1 MYLGIFIFTFVEGFY
16 RDIFMEELDLNNI
29 LSPEEVENLFG
40 QDTDELQE
48 ISPEEEKKE
57 LTEKTETTEVQT
69 DEDLFE
75 SESVGSGK
83 KDSQGQEDTNQDR
96 HGSSPKKTN
105 FYSSIASALKED
117 GIFQNLDEDKAKEI
131 KDAESFAQAIRDE
144 VSAQFDE
151 RQKRIDEALNAGIEL
166 SDVQKYEKTLNYLDS
181 IKDDH
186 LSDES
191 EQGEQLR
198 RQLIYNDFINRGY
211 SKERAQ
217 REVKKSFDAGTDIE
231 DAKEALN
238 SNIEFY
244 KNSYNSII
252 EEAKKAEEEEIKE
265 RKKDAETL
273 KKNILEEEKVFGE
286 LHIDKTTRQKVFDN
300 ISKPVYKD
308 PETGELFTAL
318 QKYEMD
324 NRLDFI
330 KNVGLIYTLTDGFK
344 NLDGLIKGKVKKEV
358 RKGLR
363 ELETTIN
370 NTARTVDGSLKFVS
384 GVDED
389 SESYVGKGWN
399 LDI

>member
-1 MYLGIFIFTFVEGFY
+1 
-16 RDIFMEELDLNNI
+16 MEELDLNNI
-29 LSPEEVENLFG
+29 LSPEEMDNLF
-40 QDTDELQE
+40 D
-48 ISPEEEKKE
+48 EEESKTQETPPESTEEKE
-57 LTEKTETTEVQT
+57 QNKETTEVQV
-69 DEDLFE
+69 DAEDLFE

-83 KDSQGQEDTNQDR
+83 EDKQGKEDTTPDR
-96 HGSSPKKTN
+96 SGTSPKTN

-117 GIFQNLDEDKAKEI
+117 GIFQNLDNDKAKEI
-131 KDAESFAQAIRDE
+131 KDAESFAQAMRDE
-144 VSAQFDE
+144 VTAQLDE
-151 RQKRIDEALNAGIEL
+151 RQKRIDEALNAGIEP
-166 SDVQKYEKTLNYLDS
+166 SEIQKYERTLNYLDS
-181 IKDDH
+181 IKDENI
-186 LSDES
+186 SDES

-231 DAKEALN
+231 DAKESLK
-238 SNIEFY
+238 SNKEFF
-244 KNSYNSII
+244 KNSYDSIV
-252 EEAKKAEEEEIKE
+252 EEAKKAEEREVEE

-286 LHIDKTTRQKVFDN
+286 LQIDKATRQKVFDN

-324 NRLDFI
+324 NRLDFL

-370 NTARTVDGSLKFVS
+370 NTARTSDGNLKFAT

-389 SESYVGKGWN
+389 PESYVGKGWH
-399 LDI
+399 LDV

>member
-1 MYLGIFIFTFVEGFY
+1 
-16 RDIFMEELDLNNI
+16 MEELDLNNI
-29 LSPEEVENLFG
+29 LSPEEMDNLFDKEG
-40 QDTDELQE
+40 SETQE
-48 ISPEEEKKE
+48 TPPESTEEK
-57 LTEKTETTEVQT
+57 EKNNETTEVQV
-69 DEDLFE
+69 DAEDLFE

-83 KDSQGQEDTNQDR
+83 EDKQGKEDTTPDR
-96 HGSSPKKTN
+96 SGTSPKTN

-117 GIFQNLDEDKAKEI
+117 GIFQNLDNDKAKEI
-131 KDAESFAQAIRDE
+131 KDAESFAQAMRDE
-144 VSAQFDE
+144 VTAQLDE
-151 RQKRIDEALNAGIEL
+151 RQKRIDEALNAGIEP
-166 SDVQKYEKTLNYLDS
+166 SEIQKYEKTLNYLDS
-181 IKDDH
+181 IKDENI
-186 LSDES
+186 SDES

-231 DAKEALN
+231 DAKESLK
-238 SNIEFY
+238 SNKEFF
-244 KNSYNSII
+244 KNSYDSIV
-252 EEAKKAEEEEIKE
+252 EEAKKAEEKEIEE

-286 LHIDKTTRQKVFDN
+286 IQIDKATRQKVFDN

-324 NRLDFI
+324 NRLDFL

-370 NTARTVDGSLKFVS
+370 NTARTSDGNLKFAT

-389 SESYVGKGWN
+389 PESYVGKGWH
-399 LDI
+399 LDV

>member
-1 MYLGIFIFTFVEGFY
+1 
-16 RDIFMEELDLNNI
+16 MEELDLSNI
-29 LSPEEVENLFG
+29 LSPEEMDNLFNEEG
-40 QDTDELQE
+40 SKTQE
-48 ISPEEEKKE
+48 TPPEP
-57 LTEKTETTEVQT
+57 TEDDNKNNETTEVQV
-69 DEDLFE
+69 DAEDLFE

-83 KDSQGQEDTNQDR
+83 EDKQGKEDT
-96 HGSSPKKTN
+96 SPDGTGTSPKTN

-117 GIFQNLDEDKAKEI
+117 GIFQNLDNDKAKEI

-151 RQKRIDEALNAGIEL
+151 RQKRIDEALNAGIEP
-166 SDVQKYEKTLNYLDS
+166 SEVQKYERTLNYLDS
-181 IKDDH
+181 IKDENI
-186 LSDES
+186 SDES

-231 DAKEALN
+231 DAKESLK
-238 SNIEFY
+238 SNKEFF
-244 KNSYNSII
+244 KSSYDSIV
-252 EEAKKAEEEEIKE
+252 EEAKKEEEKEIEK

-286 LHIDKTTRQKVFDN
+286 LQIDKATRQKVFDN
-300 ISKPVYKD
+300 VSKPVYKD

-324 NRLDFI
+324 NRLDFL

-370 NTARTVDGSLKFVS
+370 NTARTSDGNLKFAT

-389 SESYVGKGWN
+389 PESYVGKGWH
-399 LDI
+399 LDV

>member
-1 MYLGIFIFTFVEGFY
+1 
-16 RDIFMEELDLNNI
+16 MEELDLNNI
-29 LSPEEVENLFG
+29 LSPEEMDNLF
-40 QDTDELQE
+40 DEEGSKTQE
-48 ISPEEEKKE
+48 TPPEP
-57 LTEKTETTEVQT
+57 TEDDKNNKETTEVQV
-69 DEDLFE
+69 DAEDLFE

-83 KDSQGQEDTNQDR
+83 EDKQGKEDTTPD
-96 HGSSPKKTN
+96 GSGTSPKTN

-117 GIFQNLDEDKAKEI
+117 GIFQNLDNDKAKEI

-151 RQKRIDEALNAGIEL
+151 RQKRIDEALNAGIEP
-166 SDVQKYEKTLNYLDS
+166 SEVQKYERTLNYLDS
-181 IKDDH
+181 IKDENI
-186 LSDES
+186 SDES

-231 DAKEALN
+231 DAKESLK
-238 SNIEFY
+238 SNKEFF
-244 KNSYNSII
+244 KSSYDSIV
-252 EEAKKAEEEEIKE
+252 EEAKKEEEKEIEE

-286 LHIDKTTRQKVFDN
+286 LQIDKATRQKVFDN
-300 ISKPVYKD
+300 VSKPVYKD

-324 NRLDFI
+324 NRLDFL

-370 NTARTVDGSLKFVS
+370 NTARTTDGNLKFAS
-384 GVDED
+384 GVEED
-389 SESYVGKGWN
+389 PESYVGKGWH
-399 LDI
+399 LDV

>member
-1 MYLGIFIFTFVEGFY
+1 
-16 RDIFMEELDLNNI
+16 MEELDLNNI
-29 LSPEEVENLFG
+29 LSPEEMDNLF
-40 QDTDELQE
+40 DEEGSKTQE
-48 ISPEEEKKE
+48 TPPEPTEDDKKNN
-57 LTEKTETTEVQT
+57 ETTEVQV
-69 DEDLFE
+69 DAEDLFE

-83 KDSQGQEDTNQDR
+83 EDKQGKEDTTPDR
-96 HGSSPKKTN
+96 SGTSPKTN

-117 GIFQNLDEDKAKEI
+117 GIFQNLDNDKAKEI
-131 KDAESFAQAIRDE
+131 KDAESFAQAMRDE
-144 VSAQFDE
+144 VTAQLDE
-151 RQKRIDEALNAGIEL
+151 RQKRIDEALNAGIEP
-166 SDVQKYEKTLNYLDS
+166 SEIQKYERTLNYLDS
-181 IKDDH
+181 IKDENI
-186 LSDES
+186 SDES

-231 DAKEALN
+231 DAKESLK
-238 SNIEFY
+238 SNKEFF
-244 KNSYNSII
+244 KNSYDSIV
-252 EEAKKAEEEEIKE
+252 EEAKKAEEKEVEE

-286 LHIDKTTRQKVFDN
+286 LQIDKATRQKVFDN

-324 NRLDFI
+324 NRLDFL

-370 NTARTVDGSLKFVS
+370 NTARTSDGNLKFAT

-389 SESYVGKGWN
+389 PESYVGKGWH
-399 LDI
+399 LDV

>member
-1 MYLGIFIFTFVEGFY
+1 
-16 RDIFMEELDLNNI
+16 MEELDLNNI
-29 LSPEEVENLFG
+29 LSPEEMDNLFNEEG
-40 QDTDELQE
+40 SETQE
-48 ISPEEEKKE
+48 TPPDPKEDDKKN
-57 LTEKTETTEVQT
+57 KETTEVQV
-69 DEDLFE
+69 DAEDLFE

-83 KDSQGQEDTNQDR
+83 EDKQGKEDTIPDR
-96 HGSSPKKTN
+96 SGTSPKTN

-117 GIFQNLDEDKAKEI
+117 GIFQNLDDDKAKEI

-151 RQKRIDEALNAGIEL
+151 RQKRIDEALNAGIEP
-166 SDVQKYEKTLNYLDS
+166 SEVQKYERTLNYLDS
-181 IKDDH
+181 IKDENI
-186 LSDES
+186 SDES

-231 DAKEALN
+231 DAKESLK
-238 SNIEFY
+238 SNKEFF
-244 KNSYNSII
+244 KNSYDSIV

-286 LHIDKTTRQKVFDN
+286 LQIDKATRQKVFDN

-324 NRLDFI
+324 NRLDFL

-370 NTARTVDGSLKFVS
+370 NTARTTDGDLKFAT

-389 SESYVGKGWN
+389 PESYVGKGWH
-399 LDI
+399 LDV

>member
-1 MYLGIFIFTFVEGFY
+1 
-16 RDIFMEELDLNNI
+16 MEELDLNNI
-29 LSPEEVENLFG
+29 LSPEEMDNLFNEEG
-40 QDTDELQE
+40 NETQE
-48 ISPEEEKKE
+48 TPPDPKEDDKKN
-57 LTEKTETTEVQT
+57 KETTEVQV
-69 DEDLFE
+69 DAEDLFE

-83 KDSQGQEDTNQDR
+83 EDKQGKEDT
-96 HGSSPKKTN
+96 SPDGTGTSPKTN
-105 FYSSIASALKED
+105 FYSSIASALKEE
-117 GIFQNLDEDKAKEI
+117 GIFQNLDDDKASEI
-131 KDAESFAQAIRDE
+131 KDAESFAQAFRDE
-144 VSAQFDE
+144 VTAQLDE
-151 RQKRIDEALNAGIEL
+151 RQKRIDEALNAGIEP
-166 SDVQKYEKTLNYLDS
+166 SEIQKYERTLNYLDS
-181 IKDDH
+181 IKDENI
-186 LSDES
+186 SDES

-231 DAKEALN
+231 DAKESLK
-238 SNIEFY
+238 SNREFF
-244 KNSYNSII
+244 KNSYDSIV

-286 LHIDKTTRQKVFDN
+286 LQIDKATRQKVFDN

-324 NRLDFI
+324 NRLDFL

-344 NLDGLIKGKVKKEV
+344 NLDGLIKGKVNKEV

-370 NTARTVDGSLKFVS
+370 NTARTTDGNLKFAT

-389 SESYVGKGWN
+389 PESYVGKGWH
-399 LDI
+399 LDV

>member
-1 MYLGIFIFTFVEGFY
+1 
-16 RDIFMEELDLNNI
+16 MEELDLSNI
-29 LSPEEVENLFG
+29 LSPEEMDNLF
-40 QDTDELQE
+40 DEEGSETQE
-48 ISPEEEKKE
+48 TPPESTEEK
-57 LTEKTETTEVQT
+57 EKNNETTEVQV
-69 DEDLFE
+69 DAEDLFE

-83 KDSQGQEDTNQDR
+83 EDKQGKEDTIPDR
-96 HGSSPKKTN
+96 SGTSHKTN
-105 FYSSIASALKED
+105 LYSSIDSTLKED
-117 GIFQNLDEDKAKEI
+117 DIFQNLDDDKAKEI

-151 RQKRIDEALNAGIEL
+151 RQKRIDEALNAGIEP
-166 SDVQKYEKTLNYLDS
+166 SEVQKYERTLNYLDS
-181 IKDDH
+181 IKDENI
-186 LSDES
+186 SDES

-231 DAKEALN
+231 DAKESLK
-238 SNIEFY
+238 SNKEFF
-244 KNSYNSII
+244 KNSYDSIV
-252 EEAKKAEEEEIKE
+252 EEAKKAEEKEVEE

-286 LHIDKTTRQKVFDN
+286 LQIDKATRQKVFDN

-324 NRLDFI
+324 NRLDFL

-370 NTARTVDGSLKFVS
+370 NTARTSDGNLKFAT

-389 SESYVGKGWN
+389 PESYVGKGWH
-399 LDI
+399 LDV

>member
-1 MYLGIFIFTFVEGFY
+1 
-16 RDIFMEELDLNNI
+16 MEELDLSNI
-29 LSPEEVENLFG
+29 LSPEEMDNLF
-40 QDTDELQE
+40 DEEGSETQGT
-48 ISPEEEKKE
+48 PPDPKEEKKE
-57 LTEKTETTEVQT
+57 NKENKETTEVQV
-69 DEDLFE
+69 DAEDLFE

-83 KDSQGQEDTNQDR
+83 EDKQGKEDTTPD
-96 HGSSPKKTN
+96 GSGASPKTN

-144 VSAQFDE
+144 VSAQFNE
-151 RQKRIDEALNAGIEL
+151 RQKRIDEALNAGIEP
-166 SDVQKYEKTLNYLDS
+166 SEVQKYERTLNYLDS
-181 IKDDH
+181 IKDENI
-186 LSDES
+186 SDES

-231 DAKEALN
+231 DAKESLK
-238 SNIEFY
+238 SNKEFF
-244 KNSYNSII
+244 KNSYDSMV

-286 LHIDKTTRQKVFDN
+286 LQIDKATRQKVFDN

-324 NRLDFI
+324 NRLDFL

-370 NTARTVDGSLKFVS
+370 NTARTTDGNLKFAT

-389 SESYVGKGWN
+389 PESYVGKGWH
-399 LDI
+399 LDV

>member
-1 MYLGIFIFTFVEGFY
+1 
-16 RDIFMEELDLNNI
+16 MEELDLSNI
-29 LSPEEVENLFG
+29 LSPEEMDNLF
-40 QDTDELQE
+40 DEEGSETQE
-48 ISPEEEKKE
+48 TPPDPKEDDKKN
-57 LTEKTETTEVQT
+57 KETTEVQV
-69 DEDLFE
+69 DAEDLFE

-83 KDSQGQEDTNQDR
+83 EDKQGKEDTTPDR
-96 HGSSPKKTN
+96 SGTSPKTN

-117 GIFQNLDEDKAKEI
+117 GIFQNLDDDKAKEI

-151 RQKRIDEALNAGIEL
+151 RQKRIDEALNAGIEP
-166 SDVQKYEKTLNYLDS
+166 SEVQKYERTLNYLDS
-181 IKDDH
+181 IKDEDI
-186 LSDES
+186 SDES

-231 DAKEALN
+231 DAKESLK
-238 SNIEFY
+238 SNKEFF
-244 KNSYNSII
+244 KNSYDSIV
-252 EEAKKAEEEEIKE
+252 EEAKKAEEKEIEE

-286 LHIDKTTRQKVFDN
+286 LQIDKATRQKVFDN

-324 NRLDFI
+324 NRLDFL

-370 NTARTVDGSLKFVS
+370 NTARTSDGNLKFAT

-389 SESYVGKGWN
+389 PESYVGKGWH
-399 LDI
+399 LDV

>member
-1 MYLGIFIFTFVEGFY
+1 
-16 RDIFMEELDLNNI
+16 MEELDLNNI
-29 LSPEEVENLFG
+29 LSPEEMDNLF
-40 QDTDELQE
+40 DEEGSETQE
-48 ISPEEEKKE
+48 TPPESTEEK
-57 LTEKTETTEVQT
+57 EKNKETTEVQV
-69 DEDLFE
+69 DAEDLFE
-75 SESVGSGK
+75 SESVGSGTEDK
-83 KDSQGQEDTNQDR
+83 QGKEDTIPDR
-96 HGSSPKKTN
+96 SGTSPKTN

-117 GIFQNLDEDKAKEI
+117 GIFQNLDDDKAKEI
-131 KDAESFAQAIRDE
+131 KDAESFAQAMRDE
-144 VSAQFDE
+144 VTAQLDE
-151 RQKRIDEALNAGIEL
+151 RQKRIDEALNAGIEP
-166 SDVQKYEKTLNYLDS
+166 SEIQKYEKTLNYLDS
-181 IKDDH
+181 IKDENI
-186 LSDES
+186 SDES

-231 DAKEALN
+231 DAKESLK
-238 SNIEFY
+238 SNKEFF
-244 KNSYNSII
+244 KNSYDSIV
-252 EEAKKAEEEEIKE
+252 EEAKKAEEKEIEE

-286 LHIDKTTRQKVFDN
+286 IQIDKATRQKVFDN

-324 NRLDFI
+324 NRLDFL

-344 NLDGLIKGKVKKEV
+344 NLNGLIKGKVKKEV

-370 NTARTVDGSLKFVS
+370 NTARTSDGNLKFAT

-389 SESYVGKGWN
+389 PESYVGKGWH
-399 LDI
+399 LDV

>member
-1 MYLGIFIFTFVEGFY
+1 
-16 RDIFMEELDLNNI
+16 MEELDLNNI
-29 LSPEEVENLFG
+29 LSPEEMDNLF
-40 QDTDELQE
+40 DEEGSETQE
-48 ISPEEEKKE
+48 TPPESTEEKEQNK
-57 LTEKTETTEVQT
+57 ETTEVQV
-69 DEDLFE
+69 DAEDLFE

-83 KDSQGQEDTNQDR
+83 EDKQGKEDTTPDR
-96 HGSSPKKTN
+96 SGTSPKTN

-117 GIFQNLDEDKAKEI
+117 GIFQNLDNDKAKEI
-131 KDAESFAQAIRDE
+131 KDAESFAQAMRDE
-144 VSAQFDE
+144 VTAQLDE
-151 RQKRIDEALNAGIEL
+151 RQKRIDEALNAGIEP
-166 SDVQKYEKTLNYLDS
+166 SEIQKYEKTLNYLDS
-181 IKDDH
+181 IKDENI
-186 LSDES
+186 SDES

-231 DAKEALN
+231 DAKESLK
-238 SNIEFY
+238 SNKEFF
-244 KNSYNSII
+244 KNSYDSIV
-252 EEAKKAEEEEIKE
+252 EEAKKAEEKEIEE

-286 LHIDKTTRQKVFDN
+286 LQIDKATRQKVFDN

-324 NRLDFI
+324 NRLDFL

-370 NTARTVDGSLKFVS
+370 NTARTSDGNLKFAT

-389 SESYVGKGWN
+389 PESYVGKGWH
-399 LDI
+399 LDV

>member
-1 MYLGIFIFTFVEGFY
+1 
-16 RDIFMEELDLNNI
+16 MEELDLNNI
-29 LSPEEVENLFG
+29 LSPEEVDNLF
-40 QDTDELQE
+40 DEEGSKTQE
-48 ISPEEEKKE
+48 TPPEP
-57 LTEKTETTEVQT
+57 TEDDNKNNETTEVQV
-69 DEDLFE
+69 DAEDLFE

-83 KDSQGQEDTNQDR
+83 EDKQGKEDT
-96 HGSSPKKTN
+96 SPDGTGTSPKTN

-117 GIFQNLDEDKAKEI
+117 GIFQNLDNDKAKEI

-151 RQKRIDEALNAGIEL
+151 RQKRIDEALNAGIEP
-166 SDVQKYEKTLNYLDS
+166 SEVQKYERTLNYLDS
-181 IKDDH
+181 IKDENI
-186 LSDES
+186 SDES

-231 DAKEALN
+231 DAKESLK
-238 SNIEFY
+238 SNKEFF
-244 KNSYNSII
+244 KSSYDSIV
-252 EEAKKAEEEEIKE
+252 EEAKKEEEKEIEE

-286 LHIDKTTRQKVFDN
+286 LQIDKATRQKVFDN
-300 ISKPVYKD
+300 VSKPVYKD

-324 NRLDFI
+324 NRLDFL

-370 NTARTVDGSLKFVS
+370 NTARTSDGNLKFAT

-389 SESYVGKGWN
+389 PESYVGKGWH
-399 LDI
+399 LDV

>member
-1 MYLGIFIFTFVEGFY
+1 
-16 RDIFMEELDLNNI
+16 MEELDLSNI
-29 LSPEEVENLFG
+29 LSPEEMDNLF
-40 QDTDELQE
+40 DEEGSKTQE
-48 ISPEEEKKE
+48 TPPE
-57 LTEKTETTEVQT
+57 LTEDDKKNKETTEVQV
-69 DEDLFE
+69 DAEDLFE

-83 KDSQGQEDTNQDR
+83 EDKQGKEDT
-96 HGSSPKKTN
+96 SPDGTGISPKTN
-105 FYSSIASALKED
+105 FYSSIASALKEE
-117 GIFQNLDEDKAKEI
+117 GIFQNLDDSKASEI
-131 KDAESFAQAIRDE
+131 KDAESFAQAFRDE
-144 VSAQFDE
+144 VTAQLDE
-151 RQKRIDEALNAGIEL
+151 RQKRIDEALNAGIEP
-166 SDVQKYEKTLNYLDS
+166 SEVQKYERTLNYLDS
-181 IKDDH
+181 IKDENI
-186 LSDES
+186 SDES

-231 DAKEALN
+231 DAKESLK
-238 SNIEFY
+238 SNKEFF
-244 KNSYNSII
+244 KSSYDSIV
-252 EEAKKAEEEEIKE
+252 EEAKKEEEKEIEK

-286 LHIDKTTRQKVFDN
+286 LQIDKATRQKVFDN
-300 ISKPVYKD
+300 VSKPVYKD

-324 NRLDFI
+324 NRLDFL

-370 NTARTVDGSLKFVS
+370 NTARTSDGNLKFAT

-389 SESYVGKGWN
+389 PESYVGKGWH
-399 LDI
+399 LDV

>member
-1 MYLGIFIFTFVEGFY
+1 
-16 RDIFMEELDLNNI
+16 MEELDLNNI
-29 LSPEEVENLFG
+29 LSPEEVDNLF
-40 QDTDELQE
+40 DEEGSKTQE
-48 ISPEEEKKE
+48 TPPEPTEDDKKNN
-57 LTEKTETTEVQT
+57 ETTEVQV
-69 DEDLFE
+69 DAEDLFE

-83 KDSQGQEDTNQDR
+83 EDKQGKEDT
-96 HGSSPKKTN
+96 SPDGTGTSPKTN

-117 GIFQNLDEDKAKEI
+117 GIFQNLDDSKASEI

-151 RQKRIDEALNAGIEL
+151 RQKRIDEALNAGIEP
-166 SDVQKYEKTLNYLDS
+166 SEIQKYERTLNYLDS
-181 IKDDH
+181 IKDENI
-186 LSDES
+186 SDES

-217 REVKKSFDAGTDIE
+217 REVKKSFDTGTDIE
-231 DAKEALN
+231 DAKESLK
-238 SNIEFY
+238 SNKEFF
-244 KNSYNSII
+244 KSSYDSIV
-252 EEAKKAEEEEIKE
+252 EEAKKEEEKEIEE

-286 LHIDKTTRQKVFDN
+286 LQIDKATRQKVFDN
-300 ISKPVYKD
+300 VSKPVYKD

-324 NRLDFI
+324 NRLDFL

-370 NTARTVDGSLKFVS
+370 NTARTADGNLKFAT

-389 SESYVGKGWN
+389 PESYVGKGWH
-399 LDI
+399 LDV

>member
-1 MYLGIFIFTFVEGFY
+1 
-16 RDIFMEELDLNNI
+16 MEELDLNNI
-29 LSPEEVENLFG
+29 LSPEEMDNLF
-40 QDTDELQE
+40 DEEGSKTQE
-48 ISPEEEKKE
+48 TPPEPTEDDKKNN
-57 LTEKTETTEVQT
+57 ETTEVQV
-69 DEDLFE
+69 DAEDLFE

-83 KDSQGQEDTNQDR
+83 EDKQGKEDTTPD
-96 HGSSPKKTN
+96 GSGTSPKTN

-117 GIFQNLDEDKAKEI
+117 GIFQNLDNDKAKEI

-151 RQKRIDEALNAGIEL
+151 RQKRIDEALNAGIEP
-166 SDVQKYEKTLNYLDS
+166 SEVQKYERTLNYLDS
-181 IKDDH
+181 IKDENI
-186 LSDES
+186 SDES

-231 DAKEALN
+231 DAKESLK
-238 SNIEFY
+238 SNKEFF
-244 KNSYNSII
+244 KSSYDSIV
-252 EEAKKAEEEEIKE
+252 EEAKKEEEKEIEE

-286 LHIDKTTRQKVFDN
+286 LQIDKATRQKVFDN
-300 ISKPVYKD
+300 VSKPVYKD

-324 NRLDFI
+324 NRLDFL

-370 NTARTVDGSLKFVS
+370 NTARTADGNLKFAT

-389 SESYVGKGWN
+389 PESYVGKGWH
-399 LDI
+399 LDV

>member
-1 MYLGIFIFTFVEGFY
+1 
-16 RDIFMEELDLNNI
+16 MEELDLNNI
-29 LSPEEVENLFG
+29 LSPEEMDNLF
-40 QDTDELQE
+40 DEEGSKTQE
-48 ISPEEEKKE
+48 TPPEPTEDDKKN
-57 LTEKTETTEVQT
+57 KETTEVQV
-69 DEDLFE
+69 DAEDLFE

-83 KDSQGQEDTNQDR
+83 EDKQGKEDTTPD
-96 HGSSPKKTN
+96 GSGTSPKTN

-117 GIFQNLDEDKAKEI
+117 GIFQNLDNDKAKEI
-131 KDAESFAQAIRDE
+131 KDAESFAQAMRDE

-151 RQKRIDEALNAGIEL
+151 RQKRIDEALNAGIEP
-166 SDVQKYEKTLNYLDS
+166 SEVQKYERTLNYLDS
-181 IKDDH
+181 IKDENI
-186 LSDES
+186 SDES

-231 DAKEALN
+231 DAKESLK
-238 SNIEFY
+238 SNKEFF
-244 KNSYNSII
+244 KSSYDSIV
-252 EEAKKAEEEEIKE
+252 EEAKKEEEKEIEE

-286 LHIDKTTRQKVFDN
+286 LQIDKATRQKVFDN
-300 ISKPVYKD
+300 VSKPVYKD

-324 NRLDFI
+324 NRLDFL

-370 NTARTVDGSLKFVS
+370 NTARTTDGNLKFAT

-389 SESYVGKGWN
+389 PESYVGKGWH
-399 LDI
+399 LDV

>member
-1 MYLGIFIFTFVEGFY
+1 
-16 RDIFMEELDLNNI
+16 MEELDLNNI
-29 LSPEEVENLFG
+29 LSPEEMDNLF
-40 QDTDELQE
+40 DEEGSKTQE
-48 ISPEEEKKE
+48 TPPEP
-57 LTEKTETTEVQT
+57 TEDDNKNNETTEVQV
-69 DEDLFE
+69 DAEDLFE

-83 KDSQGQEDTNQDR
+83 EDKQGKEDT
-96 HGSSPKKTN
+96 SPDGTGTSPKTN

-117 GIFQNLDEDKAKEI
+117 GIFQNLDNDKAKEI

-151 RQKRIDEALNAGIEL
+151 RQKRIDEALNAGIEP
-166 SDVQKYEKTLNYLDS
+166 SEVQKYERTLNYLDS
-181 IKDDH
+181 IKDENI
-186 LSDES
+186 SDES

-231 DAKEALN
+231 DAKESLK
-238 SNIEFY
+238 SNKEFF
-244 KNSYNSII
+244 KSSYDSIV
-252 EEAKKAEEEEIKE
+252 EEAKKEEEKEIEK

-286 LHIDKTTRQKVFDN
+286 LQIDKATRQKVFDN
-300 ISKPVYKD
+300 VSKPVYKD

-324 NRLDFI
+324 NRLDFL

-370 NTARTVDGSLKFVS
+370 NTARTSDGNLKFAT

-389 SESYVGKGWN
+389 PESYVGKGWH
-399 LDI
+399 LDV

>member
-1 MYLGIFIFTFVEGFY
+1 
-16 RDIFMEELDLNNI
+16 MEELDLSNI
-29 LSPEEVENLFG
+29 LSPEEMDNLL
-40 QDTDELQE
+40 DEEGSETQE
-48 ISPEEEKKE
+48 TPPDPKEDDKKN
-57 LTEKTETTEVQT
+57 KETTEVQV
-69 DEDLFE
+69 DAEDLFE

-83 KDSQGQEDTNQDR
+83 EDKQGKEDTTPDR
-96 HGSSPKKTN
+96 SGTSPKTN

-117 GIFQNLDEDKAKEI
+117 GIFQNLDDDKANEI
-131 KDAESFAQAIRDE
+131 KDAESFAQAFRDE
-144 VSAQFDE
+144 VTAQLGE
-151 RQKRIDEALNAGIEL
+151 RQKRIDEALNAGIEP
-166 SDVQKYEKTLNYLDS
+166 SEVQKYERTLNYLDS
-181 IKDDH
+181 IKDENI
-186 LSDES
+186 SDES

-198 RQLIYNDFINRGY
+198 RHLIYNDFINRGY

-231 DAKEALN
+231 DAKESLK
-238 SNIEFY
+238 SNKEFF
-244 KNSYNSII
+244 KNSYDSIV
-252 EEAKKAEEEEIKE
+252 EEAKKAEEEEIQE

-286 LHIDKTTRQKVFDN
+286 LQIDKATRQKVFDN

-324 NRLDFI
+324 NRLDFL

-370 NTARTVDGSLKFVS
+370 NTARTTDGNLKFAT

-389 SESYVGKGWN
+389 PESYVGKGWH
-399 LDI
+399 LDV

>member
-1 MYLGIFIFTFVEGFY
+1 
-16 RDIFMEELDLNNI
+16 MEELDLNNI
-29 LSPEEVENLFG
+29 LSPEEMDNLF
-40 QDTDELQE
+40 DEEGSETQE
-48 ISPEEEKKE
+48 TPPESTEEKEQNK
-57 LTEKTETTEVQT
+57 ETTEVQV
-69 DEDLFE
+69 DAEDLFE

-83 KDSQGQEDTNQDR
+83 EDKQGKEDTTPDR
-96 HGSSPKKTN
+96 SGTSPKTN

-117 GIFQNLDEDKAKEI
+117 GIFQNLDNDKAKEI
-131 KDAESFAQAIRDE
+131 KDAESFAQAMRDE
-144 VSAQFDE
+144 VTAQLDE
-151 RQKRIDEALNAGIEL
+151 RQKRIDEALNAGIEP
-166 SDVQKYEKTLNYLDS
+166 SEIQKYERTLNYLDS
-181 IKDDH
+181 IKDENI
-186 LSDES
+186 SDES

-231 DAKEALN
+231 DAKESLK
-238 SNIEFY
+238 SNKEFF
-244 KNSYNSII
+244 KNSYDSIV
-252 EEAKKAEEEEIKE
+252 EEAKKAEEKEIEE

-273 KKNILEEEKVFGE
+273 KKNILEEENVFGE
-286 LHIDKTTRQKVFDN
+286 IQIDKATRQKVFDN

-324 NRLDFI
+324 NRLDFL

-370 NTARTVDGSLKFVS
+370 NTARTSDGNLKFAT

-389 SESYVGKGWN
+389 PESYVGKGWH
-399 LDI
+399 LDV

>member
-1 MYLGIFIFTFVEGFY
+1 
-16 RDIFMEELDLNNI
+16 MEELDLNNI
-29 LSPEEVENLFG
+29 LSPEEMDNLF
-40 QDTDELQE
+40 DEEGSETQGT
-48 ISPEEEKKE
+48 PPDPKEEKKE
-57 LTEKTETTEVQT
+57 NKETTEVQV
-69 DEDLFE
+69 DAEDLFE

-83 KDSQGQEDTNQDR
+83 EDKQGKEDTTPDR
-96 HGSSPKKTN
+96 SGTSPKTN

-131 KDAESFAQAIRDE
+131 KDAESFAKAIRDE

-151 RQKRIDEALNAGIEL
+151 RQRRIDEALNAGIE
-166 SDVQKYEKTLNYLDS
+166 SSEVQKYERTLNYLDS
-181 IKDDH
+181 IKDENI
-186 LSDES
+186 SDES

-217 REVKKSFDAGTDIE
+217 REVKKSLDAGTDIE
-231 DAKEALN
+231 DAKESLK
-238 SNIEFY
+238 SNKEFF
-244 KNSYNSII
+244 KNSYDSMV

-273 KKNILEEEKVFGE
+273 KRNILEEEKVFGE
-286 LHIDKTTRQKVFDN
+286 LQIDKTTRQKVFDN

-324 NRLDFI
+324 NRLDFL

-370 NTARTVDGSLKFVS
+370 NTARTTDGNLKFATGVDG
-384 GVDED
+384 DP
-389 SESYVGKGWN
+389 ESYVGKDWH
-399 LDI
+399 LDV

>member
-1 MYLGIFIFTFVEGFY
+1 
-16 RDIFMEELDLNNI
+16 MEELDLNNI
-29 LSPEEVENLFG
+29 LSPEEMDNLF
-40 QDTDELQE
+40 DEEGSKTQE
-48 ISPEEEKKE
+48 TPPEPTEDDKKNN
-57 LTEKTETTEVQT
+57 ETTEVQV
-69 DEDLFE
+69 DAEDLFE

-83 KDSQGQEDTNQDR
+83 EDKQGKEDT
-96 HGSSPKKTN
+96 SPDGTGTSPKTN

-117 GIFQNLDEDKAKEI
+117 GIFQNLDNDKAKEI

-151 RQKRIDEALNAGIEL
+151 RQKRIDEALNAGIEP
-166 SDVQKYEKTLNYLDS
+166 SEVQKYERTLNYLDS
-181 IKDDH
+181 IKDENI
-186 LSDES
+186 SDES

-231 DAKEALN
+231 DAKESLK
-238 SNIEFY
+238 SNKEFF
-244 KNSYNSII
+244 KSSYNSIV
-252 EEAKKAEEEEIKE
+252 EEAKKEEEKEIEE

-286 LHIDKTTRQKVFDN
+286 LQIDKATRQKVFDN
-300 ISKPVYKD
+300 VSKPVYKD

-324 NRLDFI
+324 NRLDFL

-370 NTARTVDGSLKFVS
+370 NTARTSDGNLKFAT

-389 SESYVGKGWN
+389 PESYVGKGWH
-399 LDI
+399 LDV

>member
-1 MYLGIFIFTFVEGFY
+1 
-16 RDIFMEELDLNNI
+16 MEELDLSNI
-29 LSPEEVENLFG
+29 LSPEEMDNLF
-40 QDTDELQE
+40 DEEGSKTQE
-48 ISPEEEKKE
+48 TPPEPTEDDEKNK
-57 LTEKTETTEVQT
+57 ETTEVQV
-69 DEDLFE
+69 DAEDLFE

-83 KDSQGQEDTNQDR
+83 EDKQGKEDT
-96 HGSSPKKTN
+96 SPDGTGISPKTN
-105 FYSSIASALKED
+105 FYSSIASALKEE
-117 GIFQNLDEDKAKEI
+117 GIFQNLDDSKASEI
-131 KDAESFAQAIRDE
+131 KDAESFAQAFRDE
-144 VSAQFDE
+144 VTAQLDE
-151 RQKRIDEALNAGIEL
+151 RQKRIDEALNVGIEP
-166 SDVQKYEKTLNYLDS
+166 SEVQKYERTLNYLDS
-181 IKDDH
+181 IKDENI
-186 LSDES
+186 SDES

-231 DAKEALN
+231 DAKESLK
-238 SNIEFY
+238 SNKEFF
-244 KNSYNSII
+244 KSSYDSIV
-252 EEAKKAEEEEIKE
+252 EEAKKEEEKEIEK

-286 LHIDKTTRQKVFDN
+286 LQIDKATRQKVFDN
-300 ISKPVYKD
+300 VSKPVYKD

-324 NRLDFI
+324 NRLDFL

-370 NTARTVDGSLKFVS
+370 NTARTSDGNLKFAT

-389 SESYVGKGWN
+389 PESYVGKGWH
-399 LDI
+399 LDV

>member
-1 MYLGIFIFTFVEGFY
+1 
-16 RDIFMEELDLNNI
+16 MEELDLSNI
-29 LSPEEVENLFG
+29 LSPEEMDNLF
-40 QDTDELQE
+40 DEEGSKTQE
-48 ISPEEEKKE
+48 TPPEPTEDDKKN
-57 LTEKTETTEVQT
+57 KETTEVQVNA
-69 DEDLFE
+69 EDLFE

-83 KDSQGQEDTNQDR
+83 EDKQGKEDTTPD
-96 HGSSPKKTN
+96 GSGTSPKTN
-105 FYSSIASALKED
+105 FYSSIASALKEN
-117 GIFQNLDEDKAKEI
+117 GIFQNLDNDKAKEI
-131 KDAESFAQAIRDE
+131 KDVESFAQAIRDE

-151 RQKRIDEALNAGIEL
+151 RQKRIDEALNAGIEP
-166 SDVQKYEKTLNYLDS
+166 SEVQKYERTLNYLDS
-181 IKDDH
+181 IKDENI
-186 LSDES
+186 SDES

-231 DAKEALN
+231 DAKESLK
-238 SNIEFY
+238 SNKEFF
-244 KNSYNSII
+244 KSSYDSIV
-252 EEAKKAEEEEIKE
+252 EEAKKEEEKEIEE

-286 LHIDKTTRQKVFDN
+286 LQIDKATRQKVFDN
-300 ISKPVYKD
+300 VSKPVYKD

-324 NRLDFI
+324 NRLDFL
-330 KNVGLIYTLTDGFK
+330 KNVGLVYTLTDGFK

-370 NTARTVDGSLKFVS
+370 NTARTSDGNLKFAT

-389 SESYVGKGWN
+389 PESYVGKGWH
-399 LDI
+399 LDV

>member
-1 MYLGIFIFTFVEGFY
+1 
-16 RDIFMEELDLNNI
+16 MEELDLNNI
-29 LSPEEVENLFG
+29 LSPEEMDNLFNEEG
-40 QDTDELQE
+40 SETQE
-48 ISPEEEKKE
+48 TLPDPKEDDKKN
-57 LTEKTETTEVQT
+57 KETTEVQV
-69 DEDLFE
+69 DAEDLFE

-83 KDSQGQEDTNQDR
+83 EDKQGKEDTIPDR
-96 HGSSPKKTN
+96 SGTSPKTN

-117 GIFQNLDEDKAKEI
+117 GIFQNLDDDKAKEI

-151 RQKRIDEALNAGIEL
+151 RQKRIDEALNAGIEP
-166 SDVQKYEKTLNYLDS
+166 SEVQKYERTLNYLDS
-181 IKDDH
+181 IKDENI
-186 LSDES
+186 SDES

-198 RQLIYNDFINRGY
+198 RHLIYNDFINRGY

-231 DAKEALN
+231 DAKESLK
-238 SNIEFY
+238 SNKEFF
-244 KNSYNSII
+244 KNSYDSIV

-286 LHIDKTTRQKVFDN
+286 LQIDKATRQKVFDN

-324 NRLDFI
+324 NRLDFL

-370 NTARTVDGSLKFVS
+370 NTARTTDGDLKFAT

-389 SESYVGKGWN
+389 PESYVGKGWH
-399 LDI
+399 LDV

>member
-1 MYLGIFIFTFVEGFY
+1 
-16 RDIFMEELDLNNI
+16 MEELDLSNI
-29 LSPEEVENLFG
+29 LSPEEMDNLF
-40 QDTDELQE
+40 DEEGSKTQE
-48 ISPEEEKKE
+48 TPPEPTEDDKKN
-57 LTEKTETTEVQT
+57 TETTEVQV
-69 DEDLFE
+69 DAEDLFE

-83 KDSQGQEDTNQDR
+83 EDKQGKEDT
-96 HGSSPKKTN
+96 SPDGTGTSPKTN

-117 GIFQNLDEDKAKEI
+117 GIFQNLDNDKAKEI

-151 RQKRIDEALNAGIEL
+151 RQRRIDEALNAGIEP
-166 SDVQKYEKTLNYLDS
+166 SEVQKYERTLNYLDS
-181 IKDDH
+181 IKDENI
-186 LSDES
+186 SDES

-231 DAKEALN
+231 DAKESLK
-238 SNIEFY
+238 SNKEFF
-244 KNSYNSII
+244 KSSYDSIV
-252 EEAKKAEEEEIKE
+252 EEAKKEEEKEIEE

-286 LHIDKTTRQKVFDN
+286 LQIDKATRQKVFDN
-300 ISKPVYKD
+300 VSKPVYKD

-324 NRLDFI
+324 NRLDFL

-370 NTARTVDGSLKFVS
+370 NTARTADGNLKFAT

-389 SESYVGKGWN
+389 PESYVGKGWH
-399 LDI
+399 LDV

>member
-1 MYLGIFIFTFVEGFY
+1 
-16 RDIFMEELDLNNI
+16 MEELDLNNI
-29 LSPEEVENLFG
+29 LSPEEVDNLF
-40 QDTDELQE
+40 DEEGSKTQE
-48 ISPEEEKKE
+48 TPPEP
-57 LTEKTETTEVQT
+57 TEDDNKNNETTEVQV
-69 DEDLFE
+69 DAEDLFE

-83 KDSQGQEDTNQDR
+83 EDKQGKEDT
-96 HGSSPKKTN
+96 SPDGTGTSPKTN
-105 FYSSIASALKED
+105 FYSSIASALKEE
-117 GIFQNLDEDKAKEI
+117 GIFQNLDDSKASEI
-131 KDAESFAQAIRDE
+131 KDAESFAQAFRDE
-144 VSAQFDE
+144 VTAQLDE
-151 RQKRIDEALNAGIEL
+151 RQKRIDEALNAGIEP
-166 SDVQKYEKTLNYLDS
+166 SEVQKYERTLNYLDS
-181 IKDDH
+181 IKDENI
-186 LSDES
+186 SDES

-231 DAKEALN
+231 DAKESLK
-238 SNIEFY
+238 SNKEFF
-244 KNSYNSII
+244 KSSYDSIV
-252 EEAKKAEEEEIKE
+252 EEAKKEEEKEIEE

-286 LHIDKTTRQKVFDN
+286 LQIDKATRQKVFDN
-300 ISKPVYKD
+300 VSKPVYKD

-324 NRLDFI
+324 NRLDFL

-370 NTARTVDGSLKFVS
+370 NTARTADGNLKFAT

-389 SESYVGKGWN
+389 PESYVGKGWH
-399 LDI
+399 LDV

>member
-1 MYLGIFIFTFVEGFY
+1 
-16 RDIFMEELDLNNI
+16 MEELDLSNI
-29 LSPEEVENLFG
+29 LSPEEMDNLF
-40 QDTDELQE
+40 DEEGSKTQE
-48 ISPEEEKKE
+48 TPPEPTEDDKKN
-57 LTEKTETTEVQT
+57 KETTEVQV
-69 DEDLFE
+69 DAEDLFE

-83 KDSQGQEDTNQDR
+83 EDKQGKEDTTPD
-96 HGSSPKKTN
+96 GSGTSPKTN

-151 RQKRIDEALNAGIEL
+151 RQKRIDEALNVGIEP
-166 SDVQKYEKTLNYLDS
+166 SEVQKYERTLNYLDS
-181 IKDDH
+181 IKDENI
-186 LSDES
+186 SDES

-231 DAKEALN
+231 DAKESLK
-238 SNIEFY
+238 SNKEFF
-244 KNSYNSII
+244 KSSYDSIV
-252 EEAKKAEEEEIKE
+252 EEAKKEEEKEIEE

-286 LHIDKTTRQKVFDN
+286 LQIDKATRQKVFDN
-300 ISKPVYKD
+300 VSKPVYKD
-308 PETGELFTAL
+308 PKTGELFTAL

-324 NRLDFI
+324 NRLDFL

-370 NTARTVDGSLKFVS
+370 NTARTSDGNLKFAS

-389 SESYVGKGWN
+389 PESYVGKGWH
-399 LDI
+399 LDV